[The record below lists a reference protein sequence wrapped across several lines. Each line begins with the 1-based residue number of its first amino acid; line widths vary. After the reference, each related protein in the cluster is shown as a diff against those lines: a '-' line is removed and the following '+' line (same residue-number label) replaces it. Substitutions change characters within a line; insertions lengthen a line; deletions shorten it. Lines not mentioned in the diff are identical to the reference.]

1 MIYAIIVV
9 SVLLLFMVVLVWL
22 RKVQFDAVHRN
33 FLDLIDNFGGKVVRS
48 GFAIRPRYSGKF
60 KELPLAISISSEKK
74 SKDRSRLYYIAVYL
88 KSVSEYNFTIMS
100 LDWLDGRDHSKE
112 GKSFVRKIFDEQY
125 VVEVTDK
132 QLLKKLDFNGIEKV
146 VGKIDPFAYVLVSRR
161 GVILE
166 RVSVNLI
173 QDTEFENLRRLV
185 EGIYRLSILHPG
197 SSEAQPAKA

>member
-1 MIYAIIVV
+1 MIYAIIVAAV
-9 SVLLLFMVVLVWL
+9 LLVLLLSLVWL

-33 FLDLIDNFGGKVVRS
+33 FLDLIDNFGGKVARS

-88 KSVSEYNFTIMS
+88 KSVSKYNFTIMS
-100 LDWLDGRDHSKE
+100 VDWLDGRDHSKA
-112 GKSFVRKIFDEQY
+112 GKSFVRKIFDKQY

-132 QLLKKLDFNGIEKV
+132 QLLKKLNFSGIEKV

-161 GVILE
+161 GIILE

-173 QDTEFENLRRLV
+173 QDTEFKNLRKLV
-185 EGIYRLSILHPG
+185 EGIYQLSNLHPK
-197 SSEAQPAKA
+197 SAETQPAKE